1 MIRTIIHAL
10 GLTAAL
16 STSGVFLALLQ
27 VGVWANMFEQFFG
40 ETGSI
45 ATSIQ
50 WTLDGKH
57 RCQGCELVSDQAN
70 SEQKSVSQTRASFEK
85 LPLAL
90 EAIASISP
98 FKPRLIGKLP
108 PATQGP
114 QFVLREAEIPP
125 PRV

>member
-1 MIRTIIHAL
+1 MSRTIIHAL
-10 GLTAAL
+10 GFTAAL
-16 STSGVFLALLQ
+16 STSGLFLALLQ

-40 ETGSI
+40 ETDSI

-57 RCQGCELVSDQAN
+57 RCQGCELVSNQAN
-70 SEQKSVSQTRASFEK
+70 SEQKSVSQTRAAFDK

-90 EAIASISP
+90 EAIASISS

-108 PATQGP
+108 PATLGP
-114 QFVLREAEIPP
+114 QLDLREAEIPP

>member
-10 GLTAAL
+10 GLTAAI

-40 ETGSI
+40 ETDSI

-70 SEQKSVSQTRASFEK
+70 SKQESVFRTKGSFEK
-85 LPLAL
+85 IPLGL
-90 EAIASISP
+90 EAIASISLL
-98 FKPRLIGKLP
+98 KPRLIGKLP
-108 PATQGP
+108 PATLGTQLD
-114 QFVLREAEIPP
+114 LREAEIPP

>member
-1 MIRTIIHAL
+1 MSRTIIHAL
-10 GLTAAL
+10 GFTAAL
-16 STSGVFLALLQ
+16 STSGLFLALLQ

-40 ETGSI
+40 ETDSI

-57 RCQGCELVSDQAN
+57 RCQGCELVSNQAN
-70 SEQKSVSQTRASFEK
+70 SEQKSVSQTRAAFDK

-90 EAIASISP
+90 EAIASISS

-108 PATQGP
+108 PATLGP
-114 QFVLREAEIPP
+114 QLDLREAEIPP
-125 PRV
+125 PRG